1 MLVGTVFSQN
11 QAAALM
17 EASACPPLA
26 LLLEASACPPLALVF
41 EQTWPAPQQQAEK
54 TEAGQHEEHGVLETP
69 RKAGG

>member
-17 EASACPPLA
+17 EASAGPPLA

-54 TEAGQHEEHGVLETP
+54 T
-69 RKAGG
+69 